1 MDINQITGEILRCA
15 YDVHTELGP
24 GLLESAYEHAL
35 AFELVAKNFEIEVQ
49 KPLPLIYKGNK
60 LDCGYRIDVLVEKKV
75 ILEIKAVDKIHE
87 IHKAQIISY
96 MKLAKI
102 DYGLLINFNV
112 LRLKHGIKRFTIKK
126 QNPL

>member
-1 MDINQITGEILRCA
+1 MDINQITGEVLRCA

-35 AFELVAKNFEIEVQ
+35 VFELVAKNFEIEVQ
-49 KPLPLIYKGNK
+49 KALPLIYKGNR
-60 LDCGYRIDVLVEKKV
+60 LDCGYRIDILVENRV
-75 ILEIKAVDKIHE
+75 ILEIKAVDKIHD
-87 IHKAQIISY
+87 IHKAQILSY

-126 QNPL
+126 